1 MTFTFLR
8 NGAVYAYLIYLVL
21 YRGLDVPAFLL
32 YFTAVDSFSGWITG
46 ILEGLGTLHRQ
57 SLDISTVR
65 ECLDYPELFRFKDG
79 LTLNQDAKNNYEIVL
94 ENVSFRYPGA
104 ETDTLKI

>member
-1 MTFTFLR
+1 M
-8 NGAVYAYLIYLVL
+8 
-21 YRGLDVPAFLL
+21 
-32 YFTAVDSFSGWITG
+32 
-46 ILEGLGTLHRQ
+46 HRQ

>member
-21 YRGLDVPAFLL
+21 YRGLDVPAFAF
-32 YFTAVDSFSGWITG
+32 YFTAVDSFWAGFRNSGRTWHIADSLLIFPRSG
-46 ILEGLGTLHRQ
+46 MSGL
-57 SLDISTVR
+57 S
-65 ECLDYPELFRFKDG
+65 ELFRFKDG